1 MRVAVVGAGSI
12 GAVLGAKLAATG
24 HEVTLIARGAHLSAL
39 RGSGL
44 TLVDHV
50 GKHSGNYR
58 LAAGD
63 DPGAFGAHDLVIIAL
78 KAHAIEAMLPRMRA
92 LIADGTVVVPAINGL
107 PWWYFHGAGGEREGM
122 TLRSLDPHRS
132 MFAALAPEHILG
144 CVVHIAA
151 EVRAPGEVHHT
162 NGTRIILGEPAGDI
176 SDERRAAPSSSR
188 VPAGDGRAATGGEH
202 LSEERRAAPSS
213 SRAPAGGGRAATG
226 GEHISERLQ
235 RVCAVLDAAGFEAIR
250 SPDIRLDVWTK
261 LVGNLSFNPIAALT
275 GYLMSEIVGDED
287 VLDVIRAMMR
297 EGMQVAEHYGVRVPM
312 TVEQRIDL
320 ARQLGAAKIS
330 MLQDLEQR
338 RPLELDAIVGSV
350 MELAERASIAVPTIR
365 HVHALTQA
373 RAISLGIGAR

>member
-58 LAAGD
+58 LPAGD

-176 SDERRAAPSSSR
+176 SDERRAAPSPSR
-188 VPAGDGRAATGGEH
+188 APAGDGRAVTGGEH
-202 LSEERRAAPSS
+202 L
-213 SRAPAGGGRAATG
+213 
-226 GEHISERLQ
+226 SERLQ

-330 MLQDLEQR
+330 MLQDLDQR